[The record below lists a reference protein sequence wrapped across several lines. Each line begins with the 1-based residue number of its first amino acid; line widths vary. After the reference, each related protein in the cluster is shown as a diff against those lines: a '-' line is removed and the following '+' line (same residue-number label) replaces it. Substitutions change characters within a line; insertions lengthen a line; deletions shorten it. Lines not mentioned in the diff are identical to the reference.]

1 MLTEHLHKVTEGDP
15 QAGGARQAQLQRILE
30 SRAFRA
36 TEVLKRLLDYLGR
49 RELQGE
55 AGEIKE
61 YTVGI
66 EAFGKPPEYDPKTDS
81 SVRVQA
87 GKLRQKLDEYYRTE
101 GLSDPLIVELPKG
114 HFRLCFR
121 ERSPEIVA
129 APVLPLPPARPS
141 RLSWLI
147 AIGAVVLAV
156 VALAVAWQSRQS
168 RTLLVRY
175 NSPELRELWRPFIDD
190 PRPAVVSL
198 GAPLFAKI
206 SGSFFRD
213 PIMNSWDKA
222 QESTG
227 VKGLEKLL
235 DGKAVPQNPYTGI
248 GEASAAFELARLF
261 LSGNKDLNL
270 VVSSGLTWE
279 DIGRNNVIFV
289 GPPKYN
295 LQTRDLPV
303 QMDFVVEH
311 SRVVNQHVRP
321 GEPPSYNE
329 TWSPDR
335 AILLEG
341 HALISRLPG
350 LHGTG
355 YIMMLASTS
364 TEGTRAAVEYVTRPD
379 YAAKLV
385 SSLRGKDGVL
395 PKYFQVVVR
404 AQFKS
409 QVPIHVEQV
418 TAHVLGN

>member
-1 MLTEHLHKVTEGDP
+1 
-15 QAGGARQAQLQRILE
+15 LQRILE
-30 SRAFRA
+30 SPALRPS
-36 TEVLKRLLDYLGR
+36 EVLKRLLEYLGR
-49 RELQGE
+49 KAMRGE
-55 AGEIKE
+55 AEDLKE
-61 YTVGI
+61 YTVGL
-66 EAFGKPPEYDPKTDS
+66 EAFGKPPGYDPKTDS

-87 GKLRQKLDEYYRTE
+87 GKLRQKLDEYYRTD
-101 GLSDPLIVELPKG
+101 GLTDPLIIELPKG
-114 HFRLCFR
+114 HFRLSFR
-121 ERSPEIVA
+121 GRSPEA
-129 APVLPLPPARPS
+129 AIPPAPQPS
-141 RLSWLI
+141 RLPWFI
-147 AIGAVVLAV
+147 AIGATA
-156 VALAVAWQSRQS
+156 VALVAIGFVWQSRQS
-168 RTLLVRY
+168 RV
-175 NSPELRELWRPFIDD
+175 SPELRELWHPFLDD

-198 GAPLFAKI
+198 GAPLFAKVA
-206 SGSFFRD
+206 GDFFRD
-213 PIMNSWDKA
+213 PVTNSWDRA
-222 QESTG
+222 QESPV
-227 VKGLEKLL
+227 VKDLEKSLG
-235 DGKAVPQNPYTGI
+235 GKAVPQYPYTGV

-270 VVSSGLTWE
+270 VVSTGLTWE
-279 DIGRNNVIFV
+279 DIGRNNMIFV
-289 GPPKYN
+289 GPPKFN

-311 SRVVNQHVRP
+311 SRVVNQRPRP

-335 AILLEG
+335 ASLLEG

-379 YAAKLV
+379 YAAHLV
-385 SSLRGKDGVL
+385 ASVRGKDGAL
-395 PKYFQVVVR
+395 PKYFQIVVR

>member
-1 MLTEHLHKVTEGDP
+1 MLTERLHKVTE
-15 QAGGARQAQLQRILE
+15 QAPPAAEARLGQLQRILE
-30 SRAFRA
+30 SRTFRS
-36 TEVLKRLLDYLGR
+36 TEVLKRLLDYLVR
-49 RELQGE
+49 KELLGE
-55 AGEIKE
+55 SEELKE
-61 YTVGI
+61 YTVGV
-66 EAFGKPPEYDPKTDS
+66 EAFAKPPDYDPKTDS

-101 GLSDPLIVELPKG
+101 GGDDPLIVELPKG
-114 HFRLCFR
+114 HFRLSFR
-121 ERSPEIVA
+121 ERTREAGEA
-129 APVLPLPPARPS
+129 AVPAAGIS
-141 RLSWLI
+141 RRLVWLV
-147 AIGAVVLAV
+147 IGGIVLALT
-156 VALAVAWQSRQS
+156 AGYAGWRLGQNRS
-168 RTLLVRY
+168 TLPRFTSAEV
-175 NSPELRELWRPFIDD
+175 RELWRPFLDD

-198 GAPLFAKI
+198 GAPLFAKVQ
-206 SGSFFRD
+206 GTFFRD
-213 PIMNSWDKA
+213 PVMNSWDKA
-222 QESTG
+222 QDSNG
-227 VKGLEKLL
+227 VKELEQALG
-235 DGKAVPQNPYTGI
+235 GKAVPQNPYTGV

-261 LSGNKDLNL
+261 LSQNKDLNL
-270 VVSSGLTWE
+270 AVSSGLTWE

-303 QMDFVVEH
+303 EMDFAVEH
-311 SRVVNQHVRP
+311 SRVVNRHPRP

-329 TWSPDR
+329 TWSADR
-335 AILLEG
+335 AVLQEG

-379 YAAKLV
+379 YAARLV
-385 SSLRGKDGVL
+385 RSLRGKDGVL